1 MLSAGSTASLSAGNR
16 NSRRGVCCGRVS
28 GRFRSRRVAAAL
40 LVAGAVVGAAL
51 GLAFS
56 RGESKSPLSDGPAG
70 VLARGEFKTVS
81 WGTTGSAAIVRDA
94 SGHITLR
101 LSRDFTT
108 QRAPDLYIHMGSRRM
123 RLQRASGTQ
132 SYSLSHAD
140 SMVLGAAVKVFC
152 EKCNKAWGVAKLVP
166 VQRSGTV

>member
-1 MLSAGSTASLSAGNR
+1 M
-16 NSRRGVCCGRVS
+16 S
-28 GRFRSRRVAAAL
+28 GRFRSRRIAAAL
-40 LVAGAVVGAAL
+40 LAAGAIIGAAL

-56 RGESKSPLSDGPAG
+56 RGESKSSLSDGPPG

-81 WGTTGSAAIVRDA
+81 WGTKGSAAIVRDA
-94 SGHITLR
+94 SGHVTLR
-101 LSRDFTT
+101 FSRDFTT
-108 QRAPDLYIHMGSRRM
+108 QRAPELYVHVGSRRM
-123 RLQRASGTQ
+123 VLQRAWGAQ

-140 SMVLGAAVKVFC
+140 ARVLGASVSVFC

>member
-1 MLSAGSTASLSAGNR
+1 M
-16 NSRRGVCCGRVS
+16 S
-28 GRFRSRRVAAAL
+28 GRLRFRGVAAAL
-40 LVAGAVVGAAL
+40 LAAGAITGAAL

-56 RGESKSPLSDGPAG
+56 RGESRSSLGDGPPG

-81 WGTTGSAAIVRDA
+81 WGTKGSAAIVRDA

-108 QRAPDLYIHMGSRRM
+108 QRAPELYVHVGSRRM
-123 RLQRASGTQ
+123 PLQRAWGTQ

-140 SMVLGAAVKVFC
+140 ARVLGAAVTVFC
-152 EKCNKAWGVAKLVP
+152 EKCNKAWGVAKLAP

>member
-1 MLSAGSTASLSAGNR
+1 M
-16 NSRRGVCCGRVS
+16 S
-28 GRFRSRRVAAAL
+28 GRFRSRRIVAAL
-40 LVAGAVVGAAL
+40 LAAGAIIGAAL

-56 RGESKSPLSDGPAG
+56 RGESKSSLSDGPPG

-81 WGTTGSAAIVRDA
+81 WGTKGSAAIVRDA

-101 LSRDFTT
+101 FSRDFTT
-108 QRAPDLYIHMGSRRM
+108 QRAPELYVHVGSRRM
-123 RLQRASGTQ
+123 VLQRAWGAQ

-140 SMVLGAAVKVFC
+140 ARVLGAAVSVFC

>member
-1 MLSAGSTASLSAGNR
+1 M
-16 NSRRGVCCGRVS
+16 S
-28 GRFRSRRVAAAL
+28 GRFRSRRIAAAL
-40 LVAGAVVGAAL
+40 LAAAAVIGAAL

-81 WGTTGSAAIVRDA
+81 WGTNGSAAIVRDS

-108 QRAPDLYIHMGSRRM
+108 QRAPDLYIHMGTRRM
-123 RLQRASGTQ
+123 PLHRASGAQ

-140 SMVLGAAVKVFC
+140 PRVLGAAVTVFC
-152 EKCNKAWGVAKLVP
+152 EKCDKAWGVAKLVP

>member
-1 MLSAGSTASLSAGNR
+1 
-16 NSRRGVCCGRVS
+16 VDEVS
-28 GRFRSRRVAAAL
+28 GRIRSRRVAAGL
-40 LVAGAVVGAAL
+40 LAAGAVTGAAL
-51 GLAFS
+51 GLAFG
-56 RGESKSPLSDGPAG
+56 RGESKGPLSDGPAG

-123 RLQRASGTQ
+123 PLERAWGTQ

-140 SMVLGAAVKVFC
+140 ARVLGAAVTVFC
-152 EKCNKAWGVAKLVP
+152 EKCDKAWGVAKLAP